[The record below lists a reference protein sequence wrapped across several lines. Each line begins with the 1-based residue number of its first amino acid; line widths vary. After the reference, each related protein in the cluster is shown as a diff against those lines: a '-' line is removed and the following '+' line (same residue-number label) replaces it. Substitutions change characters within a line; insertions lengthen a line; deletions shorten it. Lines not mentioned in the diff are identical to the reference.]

1 MFNVIFRMFL
11 VMFLF
16 IMFDIGLIWIMEFNK
31 VDWIIGRMFDI
42 NNDI

>member
-1 MFNVIFRMFL
+1 MLNVIFRVFL

-42 NNDI
+42 SSDI